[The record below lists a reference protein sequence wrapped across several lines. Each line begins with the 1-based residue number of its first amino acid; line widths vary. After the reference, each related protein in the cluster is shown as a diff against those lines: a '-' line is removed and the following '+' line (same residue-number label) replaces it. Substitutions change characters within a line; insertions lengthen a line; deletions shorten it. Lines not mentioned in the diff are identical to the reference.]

1 MSETTTTKPGIL
13 KRVFFVLKFLEIRL
27 RFVMILVVTALLVG
41 YWDTIQ
47 NYYERWQRE
56 HATSGVGRHEEA
68 VQSEFEYYCGMHPF
82 VVRDRQ
88 GKCPICGM
96 DLVQRKKGAPLTL
109 PEGVLARV
117 QVSPERIMQAG
128 VQVEPALYRMLTREV
143 RSYGVVEVAETRV
156 SDVIAR
162 FPGRVEELKVNAIG
176 MTIRKGEPLA
186 RIYSPRFLQGSL
198 EYVHALDN
206 KKAVDANPKADERA
220 KERADSMVVSAR
232 RRLSLAGFTEEQLDS
247 IVKTGGEANAITLY
261 SPVTG
266 TVMKKN
272 VVLGQNVEEGTA
284 LFGIADL
291 STLWVQVQVIESD
304 IGGIHPAMPVEVSS
318 VAWPGEIFYGTIDF
332 FYPEVDPYS
341 RSLKVRVAIANTDG
355 KLRPGM
361 YVNAVMRTPVGKYGS
376 ADSTPLPGAPLGAE
390 PSKSVSLPTQT
401 ADQAAQYMATLADGA
416 AFYTC
421 TMDPQ
426 VVSDKPGD
434 CPLCGMH
441 LIEQKKSAVE
451 KPKEDV
457 ALPTSTAAQA
467 AQYMAT
473 LADGAAFYTCTMDP
487 QVVSDKP
494 GDCPL
499 CGMHLVEQKK
509 GAQTASSILP
519 PATTT
524 DSAALTANTGPEAGS
539 YDQIVEGFMCP
550 MHPEEID
557 DKPGVCT
564 VCGCGMKKTKYR
576 IERVLAVPESA
587 VIDSGEHTVVYV
599 ESAPGLY
606 DARRVTLG
614 PRAGTYYPVLDGLAL
629 GQRIVSR
636 GSFLI
641 DAEARLNPASSGVTT
656 PSESQEP
663 AGTSTSS
670 PVVDT
675 TGKAGHQHGG

>member
-1 MSETTTTKPGIL
+1 MSETAATKPGVL

-27 RFVMILVVTALLVG
+27 RFVMILVITALLVG

-56 HATSGVGRHEEA
+56 HATAGVGQHEEG

-82 VVRDRQ
+82 VVRDTA

-96 DLVQRKKGAPLTL
+96 DLVQRKRGAALTL

-156 SDVIAR
+156 ADVIAR
-162 FPGRVEELKVNAIG
+162 FPGRVEELMVNATG
-176 MTIRKGEPLA
+176 MPIRKGEPLA
-186 RIYSPRFLQGSL
+186 RIYSPQFLQGSL
-198 EYVHALDN
+198 EYVRALDN
-206 KKAVDANPKADERA
+206 KKAVDANSKADERA
-220 KERADSMVVSAR
+220 RERAESMVVSAR
-232 RRLSLAGFTEEQLDS
+232 KRLSLAGFTDDQLDT

-261 SPVTG
+261 SPVSG

-318 VAWPGEIFYGTIDF
+318 VAWPGEIFYGTVDF
-332 FYPEVDPYS
+332 FYPEVDPSS
-341 RSLKVRVAIANTDG
+341 RSLKVRVTIANTDG

-361 YVNAVMRTPVGKYGS
+361 YVNAVMRSPIGKYGS
-376 ADSTPLPGAPLGAE
+376 ADLIPLPDTSQSAE
-390 PSKSVSLPTQT
+390 PANSKKPAKSGALPTQ
-401 ADQAAQYMATLADGA
+401 AAEQAAQYMATLADGA
-416 AFYTC
+416 AY
-421 TMDPQ
+421 
-426 VVSDKPGD
+426 
-434 CPLCGMH
+434 
-441 LIEQKKSAVE
+441 
-451 KPKEDV
+451 
-457 ALPTSTAAQA
+457 
-467 AQYMAT
+467 
-473 LADGAAFYTCTMDP
+473 YTCTMDP

-499 CGMHLVEQKK
+499 CGMHLVERKK
-509 GAQTASSILP
+509 GAQAEIP
-519 PATTT
+519 PAAVTSST
-524 DSAALTANTGPEAGS
+524 AAAPPSIAGPETGS
-539 YDQIVEGFMCP
+539 YDQVVEGYMCP

-576 IERVLAVPESA
+576 IERVLSVPESA
-587 VIDSGEHTVVYV
+587 VIDTGEHTVVYV
-599 ESAPGLY
+599 ESSPGLY

-614 PRAGTYYPVLDGLAL
+614 ARAGTYYPVLDGLAL

-641 DAEARLNPASSGVTT
+641 DAEARLNPAATGIAA
-656 PSESQEP
+656 PSEPQKP
-663 AGTSTSS
+663 ADTSAPSAAA
-670 PVVDT
+670 DA
-675 TGKAGHQHGG
+675 TGKG

>member
-1 MSETTTTKPGIL
+1 MSETTTTRPGIL

-56 HATSGVGRHEEA
+56 RTSDGVSQQEEV

-82 VVRDRQ
+82 VVRDRP

-117 QVSPERIMQAG
+117 QVSPQRIMQAG

-156 SDVIAR
+156 SEVIAR
-162 FPGRVEELKVNAIG
+162 FPGRIEELKVNATG

-198 EYVHALDN
+198 EYVRALDN
-206 KKAVDANPKADERA
+206 KKAVDANPKADARA
-220 KERADSMVVSAR
+220 KERAYSMVASAR
-232 RRLSLAGFTEEQLDS
+232 KRLSLAGFTEQQLDS
-247 IVKTGGEANAITLY
+247 IVQTGAEANAITLY

-266 TVMKKN
+266 TVMEKG
-272 VVLGQNVEEGTA
+272 VVLGQDVEEGTA

-355 KLRPGM
+355 RLRPGM

-376 ADSTPLPGAPLGAE
+376 ADSTPVPNAPLGTE

-416 AFYTC
+416 PF
-421 TMDPQ
+421 
-426 VVSDKPGD
+426 
-434 CPLCGMH
+434 
-441 LIEQKKSAVE
+441 
-451 KPKEDV
+451 
-457 ALPTSTAAQA
+457 
-467 AQYMAT
+467 
-473 LADGAAFYTCTMDP
+473 FTCTMDP

-509 GAQTASSILP
+509 SAQPPSSISS
-519 PATTT
+519 PAASTGS
-524 DSAALTANTGPEAGS
+524 DALTANAVPEAGS

-576 IERVLAVPESA
+576 IERVLSVPESA

-614 PRAGTYYPVLDGLAL
+614 PRVGAYYPVLDGLAL

-641 DAEARLNPASSGVTT
+641 DAEARLNPTASGVTT

-663 AGTSTSS
+663 EGASAPS

-675 TGKAGHQHGG
+675 TKEDGHQHGA